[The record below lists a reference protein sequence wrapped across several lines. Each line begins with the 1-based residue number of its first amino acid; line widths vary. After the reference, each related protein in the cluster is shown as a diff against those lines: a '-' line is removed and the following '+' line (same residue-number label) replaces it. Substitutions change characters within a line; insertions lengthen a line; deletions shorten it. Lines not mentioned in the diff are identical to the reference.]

1 MAPGT
6 LLLAAA
12 VLVLVVLAVRLEP
25 APSVAG
31 GDPLPPTS
39 VAGTDHG
46 SDPLPLPPDV
56 LALGDEVRA
65 LAPGGTIPLNQAIDV
80 ARREF
85 GFIEEGQIDGYLVTL
100 TDRDQLGGLGAERRA
115 IWIIRASGAWDIFSV
130 PGGPDN
136 AAADPGP
143 ALATLG
149 YIYVDAVTGEW
160 LQAHFQ

>member
-1 MAPGT
+1 MRTRANPPAMALWT

-12 VLVLVVLAVRLEP
+12 VLVLVALAVRLGP
-25 APSVAG
+25 VTSVAG
-31 GDPLPPTS
+31 GDQGNDPP
-39 VAGTDHG
+39 
-46 SDPLPLPPDV
+46 PLPPDV

-65 LAPGGTIPLNQAIDV
+65 LAPGGTIPLDQAVDV

-100 TDRDQLGGLGAERRA
+100 TDRDQLGGLGAEGRA
-115 IWIIRASGAWDIFSV
+115 TWIIKASGAWDIFSV
-130 PGGPDN
+130 PGGPDS
-136 AAADPGP
+136 AAADPG
-143 ALATLG
+143 LATLG